1 LTLQR
6 LSSIIYSFEV
16 QLFENMGLSLNVL
29 LKRYFQNS
37 RKIFQ
42 EIFEVHAE
50 YELKKFLKN
59 FNEFWELQPK

>member
-1 LTLQR
+1 
-6 LSSIIYSFEV
+6 
-16 QLFENMGLSLNVL
+16 MGLSLNVL